1 MKLDKNA
8 FVIISVIG
16 QDLLACNYHAASVV
30 VLESALRI
38 GTCSLK
44 LRGSV
49 FSALSSAH
57 WGLKNSDQAIAYMQQ
72 DLSVA
77 KSLGKIS
84 FQIDIFFSVAPFV
97 CVLIRQTSKLTVP
110 WLLII

>member
-1 MKLDKNA
+1 MFVISDRFQPTYQQLQSMKLDKNA

-16 QDLLACNYHAASVV
+16 QDLLASNYHSASVC

-38 GTCSLK
+38 GASSLK

-57 WGLKNSDQAIAYMQQ
+57 WGLKNTDQAIAYMQQ

-77 KSLGKIS
+77 KSLGLSI
-84 FQIDIFFSVAPFV
+84 
-97 CVLIRQTSKLTVP
+97 L
-110 WLLII
+110 